1 MNFIDYLETRVE
13 AINLLIEFHSNDSY
27 LISERSI
34 CLVQIEQLKKR
45 EQESRMPAYGSPDV
59 PE

>member
-1 MNFIDYLETRVE
+1 MSFIDYLETKVE
-13 AINLLIEFHSNDSY
+13 AIDLLIKLHGNENYLLIE
-27 LISERSI
+27 RAI
-34 CLVQIEQLKKR
+34 CQLQIDRLKLR